1 MAPTL
6 RKQFSMHDTLRD
18 LYRAK
23 SYQRRPDEI
32 MMDTENLRVC
42 TEAFVDALVKH
53 GYFATELSYAEL
65 YWLPHCMQV
74 RCLGKEHLAESGN
87 SASVVGVDLIETLEQ
102 RWGARPFSG
111 VLKDLVGCFFERWDG
126 AGIPRGLAGKRIP
139 PVARIGA
146 IVSTYC
152 DNLDDSASRDNHI
165 ASMDLVLADRGRG
178 LDPALVD
185 IFGTLDRALHACC
198 RDVAGHHGRLCA

>member
-1 MAPTL
+1 MAPTQS
-6 RKQFSMHDTLRD
+6 KQVSMHDTLRD

-23 SYQRRPDEI
+23 SYQRRSHEI
-32 MMDTENLRVC
+32 VTDTENLRVC

-65 YWLPHCMQV
+65 YWLPYCMQI
-74 RCLGKEHLAESGN
+74 RCFGKGQLAERGDT
-87 SASVVGVDLIETLEQ
+87 APVVGVDLIERLEQ

-111 VLKDLVGCFFERWDG
+111 VLRDLVSCFSERWDG
-126 AGIPRGLAGKRIP
+126 AGTPRGLAGKRIP
-139 PVARIGA
+139 TVARIGA
-146 IVSTYC
+146 IVGTYC
-152 DNLDDSASRDNHI
+152 DNLDGSASMDNHI
-165 ASMDLVLADRGRG
+165 ASMDLVFADRGRG

-198 RDVAGHHGRLCA
+198 GNVAGHYGRLSA